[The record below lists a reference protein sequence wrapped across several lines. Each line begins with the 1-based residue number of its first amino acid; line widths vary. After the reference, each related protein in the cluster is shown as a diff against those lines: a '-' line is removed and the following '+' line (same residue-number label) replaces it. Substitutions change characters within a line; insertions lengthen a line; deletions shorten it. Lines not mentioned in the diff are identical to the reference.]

1 MKKEIYIIDDI
12 PLFEYNNIDN
22 NIILLKD
29 VNRNT
34 NFNSYDYII
43 FYTYNI
49 NNIIKPLEK
58 IKFLYY
64 KALDSHRNLYIK
76 DCFKN
81 TIRVTLK
88 FLIKLAFN
96 YIHDYVSIKWLIR
109 TVNNT
114 IDTLKVNN
122 FSKKFSFY
130 KGESPIYIKVNHNF
144 GVFSGGEVSHSS
156 GVVNSLKK
164 IYNSLIV
171 FTTDCLKVSKTGN
184 YINYMDIDRF
194 KDFNSLKHLY
204 FNISGYKFI
213 IKRLKNS
220 KPLFIYQRLS
230 LYSYLG
236 IKLANFYNV
245 PLVLEINSLG
255 TWTSKN
261 WGNGLEHSD
270 LAYKIEKL
278 NLEKSNLIVCVSDEL
293 KDLLIKIG
301 VEEKKILVNYNGVDT
316 DKYSPEIVDTNLK
329 EKYNLNDKIVIGFI
343 GSFALF
349 HGVPNLAKAYGKLIK
364 LYPDYKER
372 VRLILIGNGTTM
384 DDTKK
389 ILKRYKVNDISILT
403 GNINYSEVPRYLGI
417 CDILVAPHVPN
428 KDGSPFFGSPTKL
441 FEYMAMGKAIIA
453 SNLGQIGKILEN
465 NKTALLVE
473 PGNVDNL
480 LETMKMLIDNSSL
493 RAYLGDNARNIV
505 IQKYTWDI
513 NAINVINKL
522 KNLY

>member
-12 PLFEYNNIDN
+12 PLFEYNNIN
-22 NIILLKD
+22 SSTILLKN
-29 VNRNT
+29 VNRST
-34 NFNSYDYII
+34 NFSSYGCII

-49 NNIIKPLEK
+49 NTIIKPLEK
-58 IKFLYY
+58 IKFLYC
-64 KALDSHRNLYIK
+64 KALDSHKNLYIK

-81 TIRVTLK
+81 TIRVNLK
-88 FLIKLAFN
+88 FLIKLVFN
-96 YIHDYVSIKWLIR
+96 YIYDYICIKWLLKI
-109 TVNNT
+109 VNND
-114 IDTLKVNN
+114 IDTLKSNN
-122 FSKKFSFY
+122 FPKKFSFY
-130 KGESPIYIKVNHNF
+130 KGGSPIYIKVNHNF
-144 GVFSGGEVSHSS
+144 GVSSGGEVSHSS

-164 IYNSLIV
+164 IYSSLIV
-171 FTTDCLKVSKTGN
+171 FTTDCLKVSRTGN
-184 YINYMDIDRF
+184 YINYMDVDRF
-194 KDFNSLKHLY
+194 KDFSSLKHLY

-213 IKRLKNS
+213 IKKLKNS

-236 IKLANFYNV
+236 IKLAKFYNI
-245 PLVLEINSLG
+245 PLILELNSFG

-261 WGNGLEHSD
+261 WGNGLEYSD

-293 KDLLIKIG
+293 KDLLVKIG
-301 VEEKKILVNYNGVDT
+301 IEEKKILVNYNGVDT
-316 DKYSPEIVDTNLK
+316 DKYSSKIVDTNLK

-343 GSFALF
+343 GSFGIF

-364 LYPDYKER
+364 LYPDYKEK

-384 DDTKK
+384 KDTKK

-441 FEYMAMGKAIIA
+441 FEYMSMGKAIIA
-453 SNLGQIGKILEN
+453 SNLGQIGKVLEN
-465 NKTALLVE
+465 NKTALLIE
-473 PGNVDNL
+473 PGNIDSL
-480 LETMKMLIDNSSL
+480 LEAMKMLIDNNSL
-493 RAYLGDNARNIV
+493 RTYLGNNARTEV

-513 NAINVINKL
+513 NVINVINKL